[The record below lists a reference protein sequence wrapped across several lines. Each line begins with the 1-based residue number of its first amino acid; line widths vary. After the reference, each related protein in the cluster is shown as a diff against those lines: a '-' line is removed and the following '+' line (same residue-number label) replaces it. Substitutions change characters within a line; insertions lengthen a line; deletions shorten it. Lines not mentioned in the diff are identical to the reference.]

1 MTKACW
7 LRMYCDCHIRMNSSI
22 CFYLFNPCEYD
33 SVDLIFYLKCMFV
46 SVSLSLRYCTCD
58 DHDSSWEQM
67 MSYQQ
72 IKSFTT
78 EGPGVLVASI
88 STLSCIDLVLIE
100 DSN

>member
-58 DHDSSWEQM
+58 GHDSSWEQM

-72 IKSFTT
+72 IRSFTT